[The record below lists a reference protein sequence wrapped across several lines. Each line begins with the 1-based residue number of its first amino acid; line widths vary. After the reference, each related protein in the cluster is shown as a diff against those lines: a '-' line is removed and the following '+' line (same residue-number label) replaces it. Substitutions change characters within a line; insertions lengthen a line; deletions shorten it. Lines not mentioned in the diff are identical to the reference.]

1 MKKVLFFLAFSLFIC
16 ASMVSAQPRPV
27 ANATVTNPT
36 PTPAAVVKPAPQSFT
51 AKYEGGMFGYGKKE
65 TGMLKIDDLNERIVF
80 YGKDRK
86 EMFAV
91 PFKSMLVVSAQTR
104 SVRSA
109 AGTAVSV
116 IPLPGAGL
124 AGLIKEKRRYLAIN
138 FDDPDVDVQGVV
150 NFKLANKEL
159 LESVI
164 QTLGEKAKMTKRGET
179 FYRPKPT
186 PKSEI

>member
-1 MKKVLFFLAFSLFIC
+1 MKKLLFFLAFSLFLC
-16 ASMVSAQPRPV
+16 ASIVSAQPRPV
-27 ANATVTNPT
+27 ASTTTV
-36 PTPAAVVKPAPQSFT
+36 PTPANAPIVKPAPQNFT
-51 AKYEGGMFGYGKKE
+51 AKYEGGMFGFNKKE

-86 EMFAV
+86 EMFSV
-91 PFKSMLVVSAQTR
+91 PFKSMLVVSSQTK

-124 AGLIKEKRRYLAIN
+124 AGLIREKRRYLAIN
-138 FDDPDVDVQGVV
+138 FDDPDVDVQGIV
-150 NFKLANKEL
+150 NFKLANKEM

-164 QTLGEKAKMTKRGET
+164 QTLGEKAKMTKRGDT